1 MTWLV
6 YSLIVVFFW
15 GIVGVF
21 QKLGANHSTPDS
33 LMVWTTIGYVIL
45 LPFLFTGSHLTTLPP
60 MAIAVGLLAGFANGL
75 GAWFLLIALNK
86 GATAPVAVPFTALYP
101 LLTIVLAITFL
112 GERLT
117 RTQALGISLALT
129 AAVLLSYE
137 KEVPK
142 AI

>member
-6 YSLIVVFFW
+6 YSLIVIFFW
-15 GIVGVF
+15 GIVGFF

-33 LMVWTTIGYVIL
+33 LMVWTTIGYVVL

-60 MAIAVGLLAGFANGL
+60 MAIVVGLLAGFANGL

-86 GATAPVAVPFTALYP
+86 GAAASVAVPFTALYP
-101 LLTIVLAITFL
+101 LLTIVLAVTFL
-112 GERLT
+112 GEGLT
-117 RTQALGISLALT
+117 RTQAVGISLALA

-137 KEVPK
+137 KEAPK
-142 AI
+142 EI

>member
-1 MTWLV
+1 
-6 YSLIVVFFW
+6 
-15 GIVGVF
+15 
-21 QKLGANHSTPDS
+21 
-33 LMVWTTIGYVIL
+33 MVWTTIGYVIL

-86 GATAPVAVPFTALYP
+86 GATASVAVPFTALYP

>member
-1 MTWLV
+1 
-6 YSLIVVFFW
+6 
-15 GIVGVF
+15 
-21 QKLGANHSTPDS
+21 
-33 LMVWTTIGYVIL
+33 
-45 LPFLFTGSHLTTLPP
+45 
-60 MAIAVGLLAGFANGL
+60 
-75 GAWFLLIALNK
+75 
-86 GATAPVAVPFTALYP
+86 VAVPFTALYP

-137 KEVPK
+137 KEVRK